1 MIRSDAVNLTVAGVR
16 LTGVLLCVLLLS
28 SCSWKS
34 GREVGRK
41 LSQADEVMW
50 THPDSAL
57 AILESVDTLD
67 LRTKALRAR
76 YSLLYTMAI
85 DRNYVD
91 TTDIRIIM
99 PAVRYYGRKGTPDDR
114 LKALFYLGR
123 MQTTAEKFDEAV
135 VTLSRALEG
144 SEKVL
149 DKRMLGFVYSEIA
162 YSYSQTKN
170 FVESQRYYIQAEECF
185 DQASEHR
192 YSCMMVLNRARDCV
206 GCLEWDVADSLFNR
220 IIADE
225 SFPADYKADAMAAYG
240 RMLTI
245 CPSSDYDKALSMF
258 ERSIELSDGGSFYD
272 VNDECVYAYALAKV
286 GRKKESQEI
295 FNELD
300 KRGAGTIPVYR
311 YCLSQVKRMEGD
323 YSEAYSLLVE
333 SLKDTDA
340 RILKTQSQSS
350 AIAQRNYYQLSNLEK
365 DHEIL
370 LHRLWLVVLVFSS
383 LLVIAC
389 VSVLLY
395 RRYSKADKERRK
407 LAMLVEAAG
416 RNLAESKESAE
427 LRLKDLEILQADY
440 LKLYKGQCKWM
451 FPWIEILYG
460 SKEKR
465 PKQTLLKSGALDKII
480 QTLGGINSE
489 SQQGQLDFESEL
501 NRVYDNVMRKFRA
514 DFKDW
519 NESDIRFFS
528 CVVAQFD
535 AVLVLRIFDL
545 PSKDAVY
552 MRRSR
557 LKDRIRQ
564 SGSPDKDRFLLFF

>member
-1 MIRSDAVNLTVAGVR
+1 MRLNTANLTVAGIR
-16 LTGVLLCVLLLS
+16 LVGILLFVLLLS
-28 SCSWKS
+28 SCFWNSC
-34 GREVGRK
+34 REVKRT
-41 LSQADEVMW
+41 LSCADEVMW
-50 THPDSAL
+50 TRPDSAL

-67 LRTKALRAR
+67 FRTKSLRAR
-76 YSLLYTMAI
+76 YSLLYTMAL

-99 PAVRYYGRKGTPDDR
+99 PAVRYYSRKGTPDDR

-135 VTLSRALEG
+135 VTLSRALED
-144 SEKVL
+144 SDKVL

-206 GCLEWDVADSLFNR
+206 GCMEWDVADSLFNR

-225 SFPADYKADAMAAYG
+225 SFPSDYKAEAMASYG

-258 ERSIELSDGGSFYD
+258 ERSIELSGGEPFYD
-272 VNDECVYAYALAKV
+272 VNDECVCAYALAKA

-295 FNELD
+295 FDRLD
-300 KRGAGTIPVYR
+300 KRGAGELPVYR

-323 YSEAYSLLVE
+323 YSEAYSLLLE

-340 RILKTQSQSS
+340 RILKMQSQSS
-350 AIAQRNYYQLSNLEK
+350 AVAQRNYYQLSNFEK
-365 DHEIL
+365 DHEML
-370 LHRLWLVVLVFSS
+370 LHRLWMVVSVLSSTLVV
-383 LLVIAC
+383 AC
-389 VSVLLY
+389 VSALLY
-395 RRYSKADKERRK
+395 RRYFKADKERRK
-407 LAMLVEAAG
+407 LTLLIEAAD

-440 LKLYKGQCKWM
+440 LKLYKGQCQWM
-451 FPWIEILYG
+451 FPFAEILYG
-460 SKEKR
+460 SKEKK
-465 PKQTLLKSGALDKII
+465 PKQSLLKSGVLDNII
-480 QTLGGINSE
+480 QTLGDINSE
-489 SQQGQLDFESEL
+489 SQQGQIAFESEL
-501 NRVYDNVMRKFRA
+501 NRVYDNVMRKFRT

-519 NESDIRFFS
+519 NENDIRLFS

-535 AVLVLRIFDL
+535 AVLILRIFDL

-557 LKDRIRQ
+557 LKEKIRQ
-564 SGSPDKDRFLLFF
+564 SDSKNKNCYLMFF

>member
-1 MIRSDAVNLTVAGVR
+1 MRLNTANLTVAGIR
-16 LTGVLLCVLLLS
+16 LVGILLFVLLLS
-28 SCSWKS
+28 SCSWNS
-34 GREVGRK
+34 CREVKRT
-41 LSQADEVMW
+41 LSCADEVMW
-50 THPDSAL
+50 TRPDSAL

-67 LRTKALRAR
+67 FRTKSLRAR
-76 YSLLYTMAI
+76 YSLLYTMAL

-99 PAVRYYGRKGTPDDR
+99 PAVRYYSRKGTPDDR

-135 VTLSRALEG
+135 VTLSRALED
-144 SEKVL
+144 SDKVL

-206 GCLEWDVADSLFNR
+206 GCMEWDVADSLFNR

-225 SFPADYKADAMAAYG
+225 SFPSDYKAEAMASYG

-258 ERSIELSDGGSFYD
+258 ERSIELSGGEPFYD
-272 VNDECVYAYALAKV
+272 VNDECVYAYALAKA

-295 FNELD
+295 FDRLD
-300 KRGAGTIPVYR
+300 KRGAGELPVYR

-323 YSEAYSLLVE
+323 YSEAYSLLLE

-340 RILKTQSQSS
+340 RILKMQSQSS
-350 AIAQRNYYQLSNLEK
+350 AVAQRNYYQLSNFEK
-365 DHEIL
+365 DHEML
-370 LHRLWLVVLVFSS
+370 LHRLWMVVSVLSSTLVV
-383 LLVIAC
+383 AC
-389 VSVLLY
+389 VSALLY
-395 RRYSKADKERRK
+395 RRYFKADKERRK
-407 LAMLVEAAG
+407 LTLLIEAAD

-440 LKLYKGQCKWM
+440 LKLYKGQCQWM
-451 FPWIEILYG
+451 FPFAEILYG
-460 SKEKR
+460 SKEKK
-465 PKQTLLKSGALDKII
+465 PKQSLLKSGVLDNII
-480 QTLGGINSE
+480 QTLGDINSE
-489 SQQGQLDFESEL
+489 SQQGQIAFESEL
-501 NRVYDNVMRKFRA
+501 NRVYDNVMRKFRT

-519 NESDIRFFS
+519 NENDIRLFS

-535 AVLVLRIFDL
+535 AVLILRIFDL

-557 LKDRIRQ
+557 LKEKIRQ
-564 SGSPDKDRFLLFF
+564 SDSKNKNCYLMFF

>member
-1 MIRSDAVNLTVAGVR
+1 MRSNTVNLTVAGIR
-16 LTGVLLCVLLLS
+16 LVGILLCVLSLS
-28 SCSWKS
+28 SCSWNS
-34 GREVGRK
+34 CREVKRS
-41 LSQADEVMW
+41 LSNADEVMW
-50 THPDSAL
+50 TRPDSAL
-57 AILESVDTLD
+57 AILESLDTID
-67 LRTKALRAR
+67 LRTKSLRAR
-76 YSLLYTMAI
+76 YSLLYTMAL

-99 PAVRYYGRKGTPDDR
+99 PAVRYYSRKGTPDDR

-135 VTLSRALEG
+135 VTLSRALED
-144 SEKVL
+144 SDKVL

-170 FVESQRYYIQAEECF
+170 FVESQRYYLQAEECF

-206 GCLEWDVADSLFNR
+206 GCMEWDVADSLFNR

-225 SFPADYKADAMAAYG
+225 SFPSDYKAEAMASYG

-258 ERSIELSDGGSFYD
+258 ERSIELSGGEPFYD

-295 FNELD
+295 FDRLD
-300 KRGAGTIPVYR
+300 KRGAGELPVYR

-323 YSEAYSLLVE
+323 YSEAYSLLLE

-340 RILKTQSQSS
+340 RILKMQSQSS
-350 AIAQRNYYQLSNLEK
+350 AVAQRNYYQLSNFEK
-365 DHEIL
+365 DHEML
-370 LHRLWLVVLVFSS
+370 LHRLWMVVLVLSS
-383 LLVIAC
+383 TLVVAC
-389 VSVLLY
+389 VSALLY

-407 LAMLVEAAG
+407 LTLLVEAAD
-416 RNLAESKESAE
+416 RNLAESKESSD

-440 LKLYKGQCKWM
+440 LKLYKGQCQWM
-451 FPWIEILYG
+451 FPFAEILYG
-460 SKEKR
+460 SKDKK
-465 PKQTLLKSGALDKII
+465 PKQSLLKSGVLDNII
-480 QTLGGINSE
+480 QTLGDINSE
-489 SQQGQLDFESEL
+489 SQQGQIAFESEL
-501 NRVYDNVMRKFRA
+501 NRVYDNVMRKFRT

-519 NESDIRFFS
+519 NENDIRLFS

-535 AVLVLRIFDL
+535 AVLILRIFDL

-557 LKDRIRQ
+557 LKEKIRQ
-564 SGSPDKDRFLLFF
+564 SDSKNKNCYLMFF

>member
-1 MIRSDAVNLTVAGVR
+1 MRLNTANLTVAGIR
-16 LTGVLLCVLLLS
+16 LAGVLLFVLSLS
-28 SCSWKS
+28 SCSWNS
-34 GREVGRK
+34 CREVKRT
-41 LSQADEVMW
+41 LSCADEVMW
-50 THPDSAL
+50 TRPDSAL
-57 AILESVDTLD
+57 ALLESVDTLD
-67 LRTKALRAR
+67 LRTKLLRAR
-76 YSLLYTMAI
+76 YSLLYTMAL

-99 PAVRYYGRKGTPDDR
+99 PAVRYYSRKGTPDDR

-123 MQTTAEKFDEAV
+123 MQTTSEKFDEAV
-135 VTLSRALEG
+135 VTLSRALED
-144 SEKVL
+144 SDKVL

-206 GCLEWDVADSLFNR
+206 GCMEWDVADSLFNR
-220 IIADE
+220 IIADD
-225 SFPADYKADAMAAYG
+225 SFPSDYKAEAMASYG

-258 ERSIELSDGGSFYD
+258 GRSIELSSGEPFYD

-286 GRKKESQEI
+286 GRKKESKEI
-295 FNELD
+295 FDRLD
-300 KRGAGTIPVYR
+300 KRGAGELPVYR
-311 YCLSQVKRMEGD
+311 YCLSQIKKMEGD
-323 YSEAYSLLVE
+323 YAEAYSMLLE
-333 SLKDTDA
+333 SLKDTDE

-350 AIAQRNYYQLSNLEK
+350 AVAQRNYYQLSNLEK
-365 DHEIL
+365 DHEML
-370 LHRLWLVVLVFSS
+370 LHRLWMAVLVLSSTLVV
-383 LLVIAC
+383 AC
-389 VSVLLY
+389 VSALLY

-407 LAMLVEAAG
+407 LALLVEAAD

-440 LKLYKGQCKWM
+440 LKLYKGQCQWM
-451 FPWIEILYG
+451 FPFAEILYG
-460 SKEKR
+460 SKEKK
-465 PKQTLLKSGALDKII
+465 PKQSLLKSGVLDNII

-489 SQQGQLDFESEL
+489 NQQGQVAFESEL
-501 NRVYDNVMRKFRA
+501 NRVYDNAMRKFRT

-519 NESDIRFFS
+519 NETDIRLFS
-528 CVVAQFD
+528 CIVAQFD
-535 AVLVLRIFDL
+535 AVLILRIFDL

-557 LKDRIRQ
+557 LKEKIRQ
-564 SGSPDKDRFLLFF
+564 SDSKNKNCYLMFF

>member
-1 MIRSDAVNLTVAGVR
+1 MRSNTVNLTVAGIR
-16 LTGVLLCVLLLS
+16 LAGVLLFVLSLS
-28 SCSWKS
+28 SCSWNS
-34 GREVGRK
+34 CMEVKRT
-41 LSQADEVMW
+41 LSSADEVMW
-50 THPDSAL
+50 TRPDSAL
-57 AILESVDTLD
+57 ALLESVDTLD

-76 YSLLYTMAI
+76 YSLLYTMAL

-99 PAVRYYGRKGTPDDR
+99 PAVRYYSRKGTPDDR

-135 VTLSRALEG
+135 VTLSRALED
-144 SEKVL
+144 SDKVL

-206 GCLEWDVADSLFNR
+206 GCMEWDVADSLFNR
-220 IIADE
+220 IIADD
-225 SFPADYKADAMAAYG
+225 SFPSDYKAEAMASYG

-258 ERSIELSDGGSFYD
+258 GRSIELSSGEPFYD

-286 GRKKESQEI
+286 GRKKESKEI
-295 FNELD
+295 FDRLD
-300 KRGAGTIPVYR
+300 KRGAGELPVYR
-311 YCLSQVKRMEGD
+311 YCLSQIKKMEGD
-323 YSEAYSLLVE
+323 YAEAYSMLLE
-333 SLKDTDA
+333 SLKDTDE
-340 RILKTQSQSS
+340 RILKTQSQSF
-350 AIAQRNYYQLSNLEK
+350 AVAQRNYYQLSNLEK
-365 DHEIL
+365 DHEML
-370 LHRLWLVVLVFSS
+370 LHRLWMAVLVLSSTLVV
-383 LLVIAC
+383 AC
-389 VSVLLY
+389 VSALLY

-407 LAMLVEAAG
+407 LALLVEAAD

-440 LKLYKGQCKWM
+440 LKLYKGQCQWM
-451 FPWIEILYG
+451 FPFAEILYG
-460 SKEKR
+460 SKEKK
-465 PKQTLLKSGALDKII
+465 PKQSLLKSGVLDNII

-489 SQQGQLDFESEL
+489 NQQGQVAFESEL
-501 NRVYDNVMRKFRA
+501 NRVYDNAMRKFRT

-519 NESDIRFFS
+519 NETDIRLFS
-528 CVVAQFD
+528 CIVAQFD
-535 AVLVLRIFDL
+535 AVLILRIFDL

-557 LKDRIRQ
+557 LKEKIRQ
-564 SGSPDKDRFLLFF
+564 SDSKNKNCYLMFF

>member
-1 MIRSDAVNLTVAGVR
+1 M
-16 LTGVLLCVLLLS
+16 
-28 SCSWKS
+28 
-34 GREVGRK
+34 
-41 LSQADEVMW
+41 
-50 THPDSAL
+50 AL
-57 AILESVDTLD
+57 
-67 LRTKALRAR
+67 
-76 YSLLYTMAI
+76 

-99 PAVRYYGRKGTPDDR
+99 PAVRYYSRKGTPDDR

-135 VTLSRALEG
+135 VTLSRALED
-144 SEKVL
+144 SDKVL

-206 GCLEWDVADSLFNR
+206 GCMEWDVADSLFNR

-225 SFPADYKADAMAAYG
+225 SFPSDYKAEAMASYG

-258 ERSIELSDGGSFYD
+258 ERSIELSGGEPFYD
-272 VNDECVYAYALAKV
+272 VNDECVYAYALAKA

-295 FNELD
+295 FDRLD
-300 KRGAGTIPVYR
+300 KRGAGELPVYR

-323 YSEAYSLLVE
+323 YSEAYSLLLE

-340 RILKTQSQSS
+340 RILKMQSQSS
-350 AIAQRNYYQLSNLEK
+350 AVAQRNYYQLSNFEK
-365 DHEIL
+365 DHEML
-370 LHRLWLVVLVFSS
+370 LHRLWMVVSVLSSTLVV
-383 LLVIAC
+383 AC
-389 VSVLLY
+389 VSALLY
-395 RRYSKADKERRK
+395 RRYFKADKERRK
-407 LAMLVEAAG
+407 LTLLIEAAD

-440 LKLYKGQCKWM
+440 LKLYKGQCQWM
-451 FPWIEILYG
+451 FPFAEILYG
-460 SKEKR
+460 SKEKK
-465 PKQTLLKSGALDKII
+465 PKQSLLKSGVLDNII
-480 QTLGGINSE
+480 QTLGDINSE
-489 SQQGQLDFESEL
+489 SQQGQIAFESEL
-501 NRVYDNVMRKFRA
+501 NRVYDNVMRKFRT

-519 NESDIRFFS
+519 NENDIRLFS

-535 AVLVLRIFDL
+535 AVLILRIFDL

-557 LKDRIRQ
+557 LKEKIRQ
-564 SGSPDKDRFLLFF
+564 SDSKNKNCYLMFF

>member
-1 MIRSDAVNLTVAGVR
+1 MRLNTANLTVAGIR
-16 LTGVLLCVLLLS
+16 LVGILLFVLLLS
-28 SCSWKS
+28 SCFWNSC
-34 GREVGRK
+34 REVKRT
-41 LSQADEVMW
+41 LSCADEVMW
-50 THPDSAL
+50 TRPDSAL

-67 LRTKALRAR
+67 FRTKSLRAR
-76 YSLLYTMAI
+76 YSLLYTMAL

-99 PAVRYYGRKGTPDDR
+99 PAVRYYSRKGTPDDR

-135 VTLSRALEG
+135 VTLSRALED
-144 SEKVL
+144 SDKVL

-206 GCLEWDVADSLFNR
+206 GCMEWDVADSLFNR

-225 SFPADYKADAMAAYG
+225 SFPSDYKAEAMASYG

-258 ERSIELSDGGSFYD
+258 ERSIELSGGEPFYD
-272 VNDECVYAYALAKV
+272 VNDECVYAYALAKA

-295 FNELD
+295 FDRLD
-300 KRGAGTIPVYR
+300 KRGAGELPVYR

-323 YSEAYSLLVE
+323 YSEAYSLLLE

-340 RILKTQSQSS
+340 RILKMQSQSS
-350 AIAQRNYYQLSNLEK
+350 AVAQRNYYQLSNFEK
-365 DHEIL
+365 DHEML
-370 LHRLWLVVLVFSS
+370 LHRLWMVVSVLSSTLVV
-383 LLVIAC
+383 AC
-389 VSVLLY
+389 VSALLY
-395 RRYSKADKERRK
+395 RRYFKADKERRK
-407 LAMLVEAAG
+407 LTLLIEAAD

-440 LKLYKGQCKWM
+440 LKLYKGQCQWM
-451 FPWIEILYG
+451 FPFAEILYG
-460 SKEKR
+460 SKEKK
-465 PKQTLLKSGALDKII
+465 PKQSLLKSGVLDNII
-480 QTLGGINSE
+480 QTLGDINSE
-489 SQQGQLDFESEL
+489 SQQGQIAFESEL
-501 NRVYDNVMRKFRA
+501 NRVYDNVMRKFRT

-519 NESDIRFFS
+519 NENDIRLFS

-535 AVLVLRIFDL
+535 AVLILRIFDL

-557 LKDRIRQ
+557 LKEKIRQ
-564 SGSPDKDRFLLFF
+564 SDSKNKNCYLMFF